1 MSYTAVIRTLG
12 TAGDK
17 YKRLL
22 NSLMSQTI
30 PPRAILV
37 YIPKFFPIPKETVGF
52 ERYIYVDKGMTA
64 QRALGYEEVT
74 TDYMLVLDDD
84 LEFPPNTVEAMF
96 NLLISYEADVVSPD
110 IFPNHLRGW
119 HSELMMTMS
128 GRMRPRLFKD
138 NYWGYKV
145 MPTAGYTYNKKPKKD
160 VYVSQTNAGACFLC
174 KKEDFLK
181 INFEEELW
189 LDKMQYP
196 IGEDQTMYYKMYC
209 CGMKVLT
216 WYNHQVVHLDAG
228 NNMTR
233 EKEQKRLYGDVF
245 YKMVFWHR
253 FLFLPQKSIIKN
265 LRNSLAII
273 YYMLFTLLI
282 SLIKFDFDILESKTN
297 ALKDAFSFI
306 NSDEYKTL
314 PKINYNYE

>member
-1 MSYTAVIRTLG
+1 
-12 TAGDK
+12 
-17 YKRLL
+17 
-22 NSLMSQTI
+22 
-30 PPRAILV
+30 
-37 YIPKFFPIPKETVGF
+37 
-52 ERYIYVDKGMTA
+52 
-64 QRALGYEEVT
+64 
-74 TDYMLVLDDD
+74 
-84 LEFPPNTVEAMF
+84 
-96 NLLISYEADVVSPD
+96 
-110 IFPNHLRGW
+110 
-119 HSELMMTMS
+119 
-128 GRMRPRLFKD
+128 
-138 NYWGYKV
+138 
-145 MPTAGYTYNKKPKKD
+145 
-160 VYVSQTNAGACFLC
+160 
-174 KKEDFLK
+174 
-181 INFEEELW
+181 
-189 LDKMQYP
+189 MQYP

-282 SLIKFDFDILESKTN
+282 SLIKFDFDILESKTT
-297 ALKDAFSFI
+297 AQKDAFSFI